1 MRAPHF
7 RLRNRLHA
15 TGGGRAVRDYDHV
28 FTAATAT
35 ASSANADVDSPLR
48 RPAPQLALDGGS
60 SNP

>member
-15 TGGGRAVRDYDHV
+15 GGGGHAVCDYDHV
-28 FTAATAT
+28 FIAATVT
-35 ASSANADVDSPLR
+35 ASGANADVDPRLPR
-48 RPAPQLALDGGS
+48 QAPQLALDGGS